1 MGTHGLLDVTSV
13 TSNVLVIFVACAWGR
28 VTMSFSARSPLASS
42 PLSTRTSDSLVGEIT
57 ESHDAGPNMLRSERP
72 TPASSVNLDG
82 FDWFLTVMLVTVD
95 ALLVEL
101 HRTSNTKWST
111 LLTWV
116 TKPDFDEDWSGKLCE
131 TLFLLAIAVVNVMIL
146 VPIVNINLRAPS
158 IKSWRFWLLS
168 SWASLGLLNVMTGMQ
183 LADSIMKA
191 QNDED
196 VKYWI
201 SHFFLV
207 GMIVITTLALDLR
220 FVMLYGF
227 CSCFT
232 CCQDTT
238 IANWSG
244 LRAIGGIRGKV
255 DRVRLRDILN
265 IRRIVHRS
273 MHTAERLHWRKSH
286 RATFKFAKT
295 AQQGVERFL
304 RRRRLQKLRHLLSH
318 RTTEQITDLPSEDV
332 SQYLNEVMQ
341 SNANFVFNITRQKL
355 LAWWDAISEEP
366 GFFVYSAW
374 MKAAVSF
381 TILIVTYNCI
391 RAMEIIFRFQS
402 TWDMGHNVAIELQSG
417 LNHVDQMAR
426 EMQSS
431 IEETGTTLAPVYEN
445 LTSEVQSLNA
455 SLSSFLPQ
463 DMDETPAYQRASA
476 MLHLILVRA
485 SQMIK
490 NSNFDADKVLSAF
503 FYMDSLV
510 GWLKYACIVGYP
522 LGTMVGFISLYQVMK
537 QHKEMSMGLSREEQ
551 VRAHTVVGKVGIHR
565 TRIRDTLMGLEEK
578 YPVGGAV
585 YFIGVLASTAVVQ
598 QHIFGICSTL
608 VIAIFLNI
616 AKFDVLL
623 NCGGYIVLIYTA
635 IIASNFFWSHI
646 IGDYLL
652 TNKGFKIR
660 YPVLFFIFL
669 FGFTIIH
676 AVLGFFYALWR
687 ALLLFVTTVWV
698 VNRLD
703 ISLFQTGKRLDNGHY
718 SFMSMLL
725 LTHVIR
731 LENEARVREG
741 DPIAPLQHASES
753 TAEALLSQRTLGANA

>member
-1 MGTHGLLDVTSV
+1 MCCCKLSLRVHRR
-13 TSNVLVIFVACAWGR
+13 VLS
-28 VTMSFSARSPLASS
+28 MSFSSRSPLASS
-42 PLSTRTSDSLVGEIT
+42 LGSSLLSGEIT
-57 ESHDAGPNMLRSERP
+57 ESPDAGPSELRSTRP
-72 TPASSVNLDG
+72 AASSVNLDG

-111 LLTWV
+111 LLTWA
-116 TKPDFDEDWSGKLCE
+116 TNPDFDGGWSGKLCE
-131 TLFLLAIAVVNVMIL
+131 TLFLLAVAIVNVMIL
-146 VPIVNINLRAPS
+146 VPVVNINLRAPS
-158 IKSWRFWLLS
+158 IKSWRYWLLS
-168 SWASLGLLNVMTGMQ
+168 SWASLVLLNVMTGMQ

-191 QNDED
+191 QDDED

-207 GMIVITTLALDLR
+207 GMIVITTLMLDFR

-227 CSCFT
+227 CSCLT
-232 CCQDTT
+232 CCEDAT
-238 IANWSG
+238 IKYWGG
-244 LRAIGGIRGKV
+244 LRVISGIRDKV
-255 DRVRLRDILN
+255 DRVHLRDILS
-265 IRRIVHRS
+265 IRRIADRA
-273 MHTAERLHWRKSH
+273 MHTRERPDWRKSH
-286 RATFKFAKT
+286 RTTFKFAKT
-295 AQQGVERFL
+295 AQQGVQRFL
-304 RRRRLQKLRHLLSH
+304 RRRRLQRLRHLISR

-332 SQYLNEVMQ
+332 AHYLNEVLQ
-341 SNANFVFNITRQKL
+341 SNANFVFNITRQKFL
-355 LAWWDAISEEP
+355 SCWDAISEEP
-366 GFFVYSAW
+366 GFFEYSAW

-391 RAMEIIFRFQS
+391 KAIEIVFRFHS
-402 TWDMGHNVAIELQSG
+402 TWDVGHNVAIDLQSG
-417 LNHVDQMAR
+417 LSNVEQMAR

-431 IEETGTTLAPVYEN
+431 MAGIGSASGEPTTYEN
-445 LTSEVQSLNA
+445 LTSEVQSLNT
-455 SLSSFLPQ
+455 SLSAFLPQ
-463 DMDETPAYQRASA
+463 STEASSAYQQAGG
-476 MLHLILVRA
+476 MLHLVLVRA
-485 SQMIK
+485 SQMMQ
-490 NSNFDADKVLSAF
+490 SRNFDGDKVLSAF

-522 LGTMVGFISLYQVMK
+522 LGTLVGFISLYQVMR
-537 QHKEMSMGLSREEQ
+537 QHKEMSMGLAREEQ
-551 VRAHTVVGKVGIHR
+551 VRSKTVVGKVGIHR
-565 TRIRDTLMGLEEK
+565 MGVRDTLMGLEEK
-578 YPVGGAV
+578 YPIGGAV

-608 VIAIFLNI
+608 IIAVFLNI
-616 AKFDVLL
+616 AKFDILL
-623 NCGGYIVLIYTA
+623 NCGGYIVVIYVA

-646 IGDYLL
+646 IGDILL

-669 FGFTIIH
+669 FVFTIIH

-718 SFMSMLL
+718 SFMSMLV

-731 LENEARVREG
+731 LENAARVREG
-741 DPIAPLQHASES
+741 DPIAPLQHASQS
-753 TAEALLSQRTLGANA
+753 TAEALLSQRTLNPVA